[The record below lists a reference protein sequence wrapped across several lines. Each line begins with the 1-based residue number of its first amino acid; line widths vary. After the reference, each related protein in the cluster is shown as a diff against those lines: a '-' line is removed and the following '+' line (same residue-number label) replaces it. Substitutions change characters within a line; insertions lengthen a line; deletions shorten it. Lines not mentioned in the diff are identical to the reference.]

1 MRRAARCP
9 QLCRKRDKIG
19 MRCQRPIFDSG
30 IQARQILHHHTA
42 CTNIHVS
49 NFGIA
54 NLSIRQPNIST
65 RCGKKA
71 MWLVC
76 HQRVK
81 HGRFG
86 KRNGVMFGLGT
97 MTPAIHDAQDN
108 WAVRGV
114 ISDHDDLI
122 ISALIDVQLNCA
134 VP

>member
-1 MRRAARCP
+1 MP
-9 QLCRKRDKIG
+9 
-19 MRCQRPIFDSG
+19 
-30 IQARQILHHHTA
+30 
-42 CTNIHVS
+42 

-54 NLSIRQPNIST
+54 NLSIRQANINA

-81 HGRFG
+81 YWRFR

-122 ISALIDVQLNCA
+122 ISALIDVQLNYA
-134 VP
+134 AP

>member
-1 MRRAARCP
+1 MP
-9 QLCRKRDKIG
+9 
-19 MRCQRPIFDSG
+19 
-30 IQARQILHHHTA
+30 
-42 CTNIHVS
+42 

-54 NLSIRQPNIST
+54 NLSIRQPNISA
-65 RCGKKA
+65 RCGEKA
-71 MWLVC
+71 MWLAC
-76 HQRVK
+76 HQPVK

-134 VP
+134 AP